1 MKKLLLAFLFIV
13 LLSSIALANAPFHIG
28 VMTGT
33 VSQSEDPLRGAERLI
48 EKYGE
53 VADGGMINH
62 LTYPDNFM
70 QEMETTISLI
80 VSFTSDPDLK
90 AIIISDAIPG
100 TVEGFRRV
108 RELRPEILLFA
119 GGPQEDPKMVSKVA
133 DVSLIVDTL
142 SRGYLSAIEAKKLG
156 AETFVH
162 VTFPR
167 HMSFALLSR
176 MRDIT
181 KAACEEIG
189 LKFVSVG
196 APDPTSD
203 VGVAGAQQFILEK
216 VPAWIEQY
224 GKKSAFFA
232 TNDAL
237 QEPLVRRVAE
247 LGAIYI
253 EPAYASPTLG
263 YPGAFGIKFEK
274 EDKGDW
280 PKILKKVEDAVVK
293 AGAGGRMATWA
304 YSYSYSCVV
313 GLGEHAKRVIE
324 GKSELLSKEDLME
337 ALNESTPGAEWNSSY
352 YVDADDIKL
361 KNFFLIYQD
370 SYILGK
376 GPLKM
381 TSEVIPERFY
391 DSDIGKK

>member
-1 MKKLLLAFLFIV
+1 MKKLLITFLFVV
-13 LLSSIALANAPFHIG
+13 LLSSIALADAPFHIG

-33 VSQSEDPLRGAERLI
+33 VSQSEDPLRGAERLV
-48 EKYGE
+48 EKFGA
-53 VADGGMINH
+53 VADGGMVNH

-80 VSFTSDPDLK
+80 VSLASDPKMK
-90 AIIISDAIPG
+90 AIIVSDAIPG

-108 RELRPEILLFA
+108 RELRPDILLFA
-119 GGPQEDPKMVSKVA
+119 GGPQEDPKMISEVA

-156 AETFVH
+156 ADTFVH
-162 VTFPR
+162 ITFPR

-224 GKKSAFFA
+224 GKNSAFFA

-263 YPGAFGIKFEK
+263 YPGALGIKFAK

-280 PKILKKVEDAVVK
+280 PKILKKVEDAVVE
-293 AGAGGRMATWA
+293 AGAAGRMATWA
-304 YSYSYSCVV
+304 YSYPYSCVV

-324 GKSELLSKEDLME
+324 GKSKLLDKNDLME

-370 SYILGK
+370 SYILGE
-376 GPLKM
+376 GHLNM
-381 TSEVIPERFY
+381 TSEIIPEKYY
-391 DSDIGKK
+391 DKDIGKK

>member
-1 MKKLLLAFLFIV
+1 MKKFLIAFLLVI
-13 LLSSIALANAPFHIG
+13 LLSSMALADAPFHIG

-33 VSQSEDPLRGAERLI
+33 VSQTEDPLRGAERLV
-48 EKYGE
+48 EKYGK

-80 VSFTSDPDLK
+80 SSFASDPDLK
-90 AIIISDAIPG
+90 AIIVSDAIPG

-108 RELRPEILLFA
+108 RELRPDILLFA
-119 GGPQEDPKMVSKVA
+119 GGPQEDPKMVSEVA

-162 VTFPR
+162 ITFPR

-224 GKKSAFFA
+224 GKNSAFFA

-237 QEPLVRRVAE
+237 QEPLVRRVIE

-263 YPGAFGIKFEK
+263 YPGALGIKFAQ

-280 PKILKKVEDAVVK
+280 PKILKKVDDAVVE
-293 AGAGGRMATWA
+293 AGAAGRMATWA
-304 YSYSYSCVV
+304 YSYPYSCVV

-324 GKSELLSKEDLME
+324 GKSELLNKEDLME
-337 ALNESTPGAEWNSSY
+337 ALNEATPGAEWNSSY

-361 KNFFLIYQD
+361 NNFFLIYQD

-376 GPLKM
+376 GYLKM
-381 TSEVIPERFY
+381 TSEIIPEKFY
-391 DSDIGKK
+391 DKDIGKK